1 MKQYHMRSLMPLN
14 VHSQQVLQLSDD
26 VDSPFVLKH
35 TVLYNFIDRIVGKQI
50 QHYKLLTHA
59 RIGCCVLKYLKQLK
73 RNASTPPPFFLINKI
88 KFKCEVMVL
97 SIKIDLC
104 VGHFKCCMPFNLF
117 NSLSIVCI
125 HMPFVCLSS
134 VHVSLL

>member
-1 MKQYHMRSLMPLN
+1 MRSLMPFN
-14 VHSQQVLQLSDD
+14 VHSQQVLRLSDD

-35 TVLYNFIDRIVGKQI
+35 TVHYNVIDNIVGKQI
-50 QHYKLLTHA
+50 QHYKLLTRA

-73 RNASTPPPFFLINKI
+73 RNASTPPPFFLIHKI

-97 SIKIDLC
+97 SIKINVF
-104 VGHFKCCMPFNLF
+104 VGHF
-117 NSLSIVCI
+117 CI
-125 HMPFVCLSS
+125 HMSFVCLSS